1 MWRWRQGSKTPMR
14 VATSPTSPTSPGDPG
29 HDWVRERFAIDNL
42 PLGAE

>member
-1 MWRWRQGSKTPMR
+1 MR
-14 VATSPTSPTSPGDPG
+14 VGVATSPGGPG